1 MGNRS
6 TDAWEGWSIVGA
18 VAVALILGVTI
29 VAMTAGEPIAGVR
42 GIIRMTARSSLT
54 LFALAFTASAAQHF
68 WPNAWTRW
76 QLRNR
81 RQLGVSFAV
90 SHTVHFI
97 AILALG
103 RIAPLEL
110 ATHTDPIIWI
120 FGGLAYVFIAL
131 MTLTSFDSTAQL
143 ISRRAWTTLHTVGS
157 YYIWLIFANSYLSRA
172 AMMPEY
178 IPAAVFVLFILGLRI
193 AAIVS
198 RSRAKHAVARDG
210 APTNRASSPPNR

>member
-18 VAVALILGVTI
+18 VTVALILGVTI
-29 VAMTAGEPIAGVR
+29 VAMTVGEPIDGVR
-42 GIIRMTARSSLT
+42 GIIRMTARSSLV
-54 LFALAFTASAAQHF
+54 LFSLAFTASAAQHF

-81 RQLGVSFAV
+81 RYLGVSFAV
-90 SHTVHFI
+90 SHTVHLF

-103 RIAPLEL
+103 RIAPIEL
-110 ATHTDPIIWI
+110 AANADAMTWI

-143 ISRRAWTTLHTVGS
+143 ISRRAWSTLHIVGS
-157 YYIWLIFANSYLSRA
+157 YYLWIIFANSYLSRA
-172 AMMPEY
+172 AMTPMY

-198 RSRAKHAVARDG
+198 RSRARHAMTERGGV
-210 APTNRASSPPNR
+210 